1 MQREDYNWSRNRLAF
16 LMERI
21 GISEKEL
28 SEKTGVSAPSIANYM
43 NGRGNPTVA
52 NIIKFADF
60 FNIPAD
66 FLIGRCSEDEENLV
80 KENFYRRYAEGRKEL
95 FEKHCFEQG
104 IKSRP
109 GTVIVDVSKVEH
121 PWPYN
126 LMYDVCGEIMFFS
139 KDHEAGLNE
148 ALSRLSSKERDII
161 IFRYKDGISL
171 REIGDRYGVTRE
183 RIRQI
188 EEKAVKKLSVCGTM
202 DLILYGAKEAENR
215 KRGAGLNSR
224 ETTVRTIPIEKA
236 GLSNRS
242 YHALVKAGVVTV
254 GGLIDIA
261 ERRSAGS
268 LPYIGVK
275 SEAEIYET
283 AKKILLMEAERKIA

>member
-1 MQREDYNWSRNRLAF
+1 MQKEDYSWSRNRLAF
-16 LMERI
+16 LMERV

-28 SEKTGVSAPSIANYM
+28 SEKTGVSVPSIANYM

-52 NIIKFADF
+52 NIIKLADF
-60 FNIPAD
+60 FNIPMD
-66 FLIGRCSEDEENLV
+66 FLIGRCSEDEENLI

-104 IKSRP
+104 LESRP
-109 GTVIVDVSKVEH
+109 GTVIVDVSKIER

-126 LMYDVCGEIMFFS
+126 LMYDTCGEIAFFS

-148 ALSRLSSKERDII
+148 ALSRLSSEERDVII
-161 IFRYKDGISL
+161 SRYKNGISL
-171 REIGDRYGVTRE
+171 REIGDKYGVTRE

-188 EEKAVKKLSVCGTM
+188 EEKTVKKLSVCGTM

-215 KRGAGLNSR
+215 KKEAMLNKRKAS
-224 ETTVRTIPIEKA
+224 VRIIPLEKA

-242 YHALVKAGVVTV
+242 YHALIKAGADTV
-254 GGLIDIA
+254 GDLIDIA
-261 ERRSAGS
+261 EKREAGAI
-268 LPYIGVK
+268 PYIGTK

-283 AKKILLMEAERKIA
+283 ARKFLLMEAERKTA